1 MRLRQAAAALSKT
14 DRAIF
19 FLRLQTVKPSNPS
32 PVARSDNVPGI
43 GVVAI
48 VGSET
53 LIVPSTTWPGPSV
66 MMYSAVTE

>member
-19 FLRLQTVKPSNPS
+19 FLRLQTVMPSNPS

-43 GVVAI
+43 GVDEI
-48 VGSET
+48 
-53 LIVPSTTWPGPSV
+53 LIVPSAVSPGPRV